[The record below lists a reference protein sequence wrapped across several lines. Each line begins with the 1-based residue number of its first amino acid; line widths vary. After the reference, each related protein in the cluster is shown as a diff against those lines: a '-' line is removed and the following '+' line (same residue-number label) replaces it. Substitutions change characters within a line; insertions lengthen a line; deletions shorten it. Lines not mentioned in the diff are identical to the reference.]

1 MKIEEKEDDK
11 IKESWDL
18 RRVIVGLVLLII
30 FGAIGAY
37 YLMGFIE
44 RSGLGLNKKTLGVS
58 TQNENSAPPLPNKE
72 DISKIITTARDELSQ
87 ITSDNLTSS
96 QAAIQ
101 KIIGDLQLLTGGK
114 KSAADIL
121 CEFVCKK

>member
-1 MKIEEKEDDK
+1 MKIEIDEDNK
-11 IKESWDL
+11 TEERWDL
-18 RRVIVGLVLLII
+18 KRVLIGLILLVV
-30 FGAIGAY
+30 FGGLGIY
-37 YLMGFIE
+37 YLIGFVE
-44 RSGLGLNKKTLGVS
+44 RNGLNLNRKTLGAA
-58 TQNENSAPPLPNKE
+58 TQNEISPPPLPTKE

-101 KIIGDLQLLTGGK
+101 KIIGDLQSLTGGK